1 MSEPELRRVH
11 EALAAFE
18 AHGRR
23 LTLWWRDD
31 DAVAPT
37 PALDRLL
44 ALSRRFE
51 LPLALAVIP
60 AEVGPDLAA
69 RLVEEPGVAVLQ
81 HGWQHRNHAGPGEK
95 KAELGAHRPVDAI
108 LDELGRGR
116 ECMQSLFP
124 TFLPVLVPPWN
135 RIAPGIAAALP
146 SLGFAGLSTY
156 GAAAATN
163 QVNTH
168 LDILA
173 WKPVRRP
180 FSRAEAFSLLAAEL
194 ERRLA
199 SDEPLGILTHH
210 LVHDDESWTLLGD
223 LLSLLATHP
232 AATWPPICALF
243 SPAAEQPA
251 PSGVSHREA

>member
-11 EALAAFE
+11 EALAALE

-23 LTLWWRDD
+23 VTLWWRDD

-44 ALSRRFE
+44 ALAGRFE

-60 AEVGPDLAA
+60 AQTGPALAA
-69 RLVEEPGVAVLQ
+69 RLAATPRVAVLQ
-81 HGWQHRNHAGPGEK
+81 HGWQHRNHASRAEK
-95 KAELGAHRPVDAI
+95 KVELGAHRPVDAV
-108 LDELGRGR
+108 LDELRHGR
-116 ECMQSLFP
+116 ERLAGLFREQ
-124 TFLPVLVPPWN
+124 FLPVLVPPWN
-135 RIAPGIAAALP
+135 RIAPGVAAALP
-146 SLGFAGLSTY
+146 SIGLAGLSTY

-180 FSRAEAFSLLAAEL
+180 LSRAEAFSLLAAEL

-199 SDEPLGILTHH
+199 GDDEPLGILTHH
-210 LVHDDESWTLLGD
+210 LVHDEASWTLLGD

-232 AATWPPICALF
+232 AATWPLVSSLF
-243 SPAAEQPA
+243 SPAVP
-251 PSGVSHREA
+251 